1 MTTYQEMRQNL
12 TDNMSL
18 EDVKTYAI
26 NYLDIIEQVFVI
38 LADTT
43 ARNRAALD
51 EYNEAMT

>member
-1 MTTYQEMRQNL
+1 MTTYQDMRQNL

-18 EDVKTYAI
+18 EDVKAYAL
-26 NYLDIIEQVFVI
+26 NYLDIIEQVFAI